1 MKLSEKPAQLL
12 LAAAQQMHW
21 QLPRQRDR
29 QLIASGGQML
39 HAVDTDTVILY
50 SNPWEKA
57 PHTEQREGYAEIFPG
72 EKRDIVIGL
81 GMALAHF
88 IFERLSRDLPLIMLP
103 PLNEEM
109 DNVFEAVARKA
120 AVEGARA
127 LKNLDEIKLLIKTVS
142 QEEHDQVVRLL
153 VEKVD
158 SIVRF
163 LQGAE
168 GPLTELPRYFLLMKN
183 TRITS
188 PDYLLQQGMIT
199 DPDICAALT
208 PPASLA
214 DRLQFRL
221 MCNDWFDRLKK
232 VTSSAQKNVLTMTDA
247 QVLARL
253 EWINDKLAAQAEPDK
268 PVHRMVL
275 ITGDQ
280 SMHKAASNYK
290 SDGQKWD
297 FADCFLRHPRAYLAE
312 PGVLEPLKEGG
323 GLNATTETELQID
336 QWLETLL
343 GKFYPGTDS
352 FEERLDTLLG
362 YPEQAS
368 KYIQPLLEREDVIQE
383 FENRWS
389 EYTKNL
395 VVSRTPSE
403 LELKLAKAQER
414 QVIQDYQAL
423 VGNIEEAI
431 HARIDTVW
439 DQCFTV
445 VADGSSYNLISSR
458 DAKHRSRNAPM
469 LTFDSFNE
477 TRRFVRRVLK
487 EGMVANKW
495 SDTIQRIK
503 EKDDASGYALYLALG
518 VFFAAEG
525 RWKVSAILASRALT
539 IARRKK
545 PMHVS
550 GREALYLRAVSL
562 RHTARHSADLEVV
575 EQLLNEAEIAYKQ
588 DTDEREELKAAPCRF
603 HAELLALYLT
613 YHLFRVFLNEPIP
626 EEKLIPSLS
635 SLLKKIETAL
645 IELGKSKE
653 DKKVVLFV
661 ERNLVSNWLMACL
674 LGIKDESLQPDMEMF
689 NRYQERLEKN
699 IDPPNN
705 DIPCSFYNDIPCSF
719 YIELLRSVAA
729 WCVETNSK
737 KRKECQANVNN
748 LLASDEYQ
756 YKEVMCYDK
765 KRFEFLQNLV
775 NKQ

>member
-1 MKLSEKPAQLL
+1 MDLSKKTTQLL

-29 QLIASGGQML
+29 QLIASGGQVL

-50 SNPWEKA
+50 SNPWEMA

-88 IFERLSRDLPLIMLP
+88 IFEKLSRSLPLVMLP
-103 PLNEEM
+103 PLDEEM
-109 DNVFEAVARKA
+109 NNVFETVAHKA
-120 AVEGARA
+120 EEKREKT
-127 LKNLDEIKLLIKTVS
+127 LKNLDEIKLLIKKAS
-142 QEEHDQVVRLL
+142 QKEHDQAVRLL
-153 VEKVD
+153 VEKAD
-158 SIVRF
+158 SIAQF

-168 GPLTELPRYFLLMKN
+168 GPLTELRRYFLLMKN
-183 TRITS
+183 TRIAS

-214 DRLQFRL
+214 DRFQFRL
-221 MCNDWFDRLKK
+221 MCNDWFGRLKLVK
-232 VTSSAQKNVLTMTDA
+232 SSAKGTEKIMTDA
-247 QVLARL
+247 QALARL
-253 EWINDKLAAQAEPDK
+253 EWINNRLAAQTQPDK

-290 SDGQKWD
+290 LDGQKWD

-352 FEERLDTLLG
+352 FEEKLDTLLG
-362 YPEQAS
+362 DTKQAS
-368 KYIQPLLEREDVIQE
+368 QYIQPLLEREDIIQE

-395 VVSRTPSE
+395 VVNRTPSE

-414 QVIQDYQAL
+414 RVIQDYQAL
-423 VGNIEEAI
+423 VGDIEEAI

-458 DAKHRSRNAPM
+458 DAEHRPRNAPM

-477 TRRFVRRVLK
+477 TRCFVRHVLK
-487 EGMVANKW
+487 GGMAANEW

-503 EKDDASGYALYLALG
+503 EKDDTSGYALYLALG

-525 RWKVSAILASRALT
+525 RWRVSAILASRALT

-545 PMHVS
+545 PTHVS

-575 EQLLNEAEIAYKQ
+575 EQLLNEAEIAYRQ
-588 DTDEREELKAAPCRF
+588 DTDKRKELKAAPCRF

-613 YHLFRVFLNEPIP
+613 HHLFRVFLNEPIP
-626 EEKLIPSLS
+626 EEKSIPSLS
-635 SLLKKIETAL
+635 SLLEQIETAL
-645 IELGKSKE
+645 TELDKSTE

-689 NRYQERLEKN
+689 NRYQKRLEKN
-699 IDPPNN
+699 IDPSN
-705 DIPCSFYNDIPCSF
+705 NDIPCSF

-737 KRKECQANVNN
+737 ERKKCQANVNN

-765 KRFEFLQNLV
+765 KRSEFLRNLV
-775 NKQ
+775 NKR